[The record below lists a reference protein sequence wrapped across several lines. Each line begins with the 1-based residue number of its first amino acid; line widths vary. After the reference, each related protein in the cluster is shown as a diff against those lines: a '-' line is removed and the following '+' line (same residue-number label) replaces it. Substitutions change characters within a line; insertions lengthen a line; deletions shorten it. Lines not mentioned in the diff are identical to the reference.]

1 MKTKLLYSGAVSMG
15 IAAVLVSLDLSMIKI
30 SLSKTSLSTMTVY
43 PTAFFALLGLS
54 LMYNGLR
61 PLWRK
66 KSG

>member
-1 MKTKLLYSGAVSMG
+1 MKTKLFYTGAVSMG
-15 IAAVLVSLDLSMIKI
+15 IAAALALIDLTMIKI
-30 SLSKTSLSTMTVY
+30 SLSETSLSTMTLY
-43 PTAFFALLGLS
+43 PAAFFALFGLS